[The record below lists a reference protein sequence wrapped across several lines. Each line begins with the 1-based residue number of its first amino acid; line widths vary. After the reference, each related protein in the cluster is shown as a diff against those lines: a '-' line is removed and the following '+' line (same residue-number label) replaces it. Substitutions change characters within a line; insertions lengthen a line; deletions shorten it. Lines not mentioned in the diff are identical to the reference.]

1 MTEPKEGRRRVV
13 VDNVR
18 PRVDDGMFPVKR
30 SVGDLVEVEADVFAD
45 GHDRLGAVLRFGG
58 AGGREHE
65 ARMTPLGNDRWR
77 AAFRVTELGRWCFS
91 VIGWVDRFATWHEAL
106 LKRHAA
112 GQDVSLELRVGADLL
127 REAARRAASEGDADR
142 LRALADRLRGARP
155 AEVAELVTSEEL
167 AALAEAYPSRRRET
181 VSARYDVEVAR
192 ERARHGAW
200 YELFPRSSAAAEGRQ
215 GTLGDVATVV
225 PSIAEMGFDV
235 VYLPPIHPIG
245 RTNRKGRNN
254 SERSAPDDP
263 GSPWAIG
270 AEEGGHTAVHPDL
283 GTLEDVRRLIE
294 TLNAHAMELALDL
307 AFQCAPDHPWVR
319 EHPEWFRTG
328 PDGTIRYAENP
339 PKRYEDIYPL
349 DFETPAWKELWHA
362 LRDVVVF
369 WVDRGVRIFRVD
381 NPHTKPFAFWEW
393 LIADVKQHNP
403 DVLFLAEAFTRP
415 RVMERLAKIGFD
427 QSYTYFTWRTS
438 ARELRD
444 YFTELTTGP
453 VREYM
458 RPNLWPNTP
467 DILTEQLQTGGPPA
481 FRMRFVLAATLG
493 ANYGI
498 YGPAFEHM
506 ERVPREE
513 GSEEYRDSEKYQLRW
528 RDPRGGS
535 AMRELITLVNG
546 IRRREPALTYDH
558 TLSFHDT
565 DNDQLLAYSKRA
577 PDGSNVVL
585 TVVNL
590 DPRHPQ
596 SGFTDLT
603 MSELGLAGDAPFVAR
618 DLLTGE
624 AYEWRGPRNYVE
636 LHPGRVSAHILRIES
651 PVRAAS
657 EGVA

>member
-1 MTEPKEGRRRVV
+1 MTEPREGRRRVIV
-13 VDNVR
+13 ENVR
-18 PRVDDGMFPVKR
+18 PRVDDGRYPVKR
-30 SVGDLVEVEADVFAD
+30 SLGDVVEVEADVFAD
-45 GHDRLGAVLRFGG
+45 GHDRIGAVLRFGS
-58 AGGREHE
+58 ADGRESE
-65 ARMTPLGNDRWR
+65 ARMTPLGNDRWS
-77 AAFRVTELGRWCFS
+77 ASFRVTELGRWCYS
-91 VIGWVDRFATWHEAL
+91 VVAWVDRFATWHEGL

-112 GQDVSLELRVGADLL
+112 GHDVTLELRVGADLI
-127 REAARRAASEGDADR
+127 REAARRATGDDAGR
-142 LRALADRLRGARP
+142 LRTLADRLRDAQP

-167 AALAEAYPSRRRET
+167 AALAAAYPSRRRET
-181 VSARYDVEVAR
+181 SSSRFDVEVAR

-200 YELFPRSSAAAEGRQ
+200 YELFPRSSAAAKGRH
-215 GTLGDVATVV
+215 GTLRDVVMQV
-225 PSIAEMGFDV
+225 PKIADMGFDV
-235 VYLPPIHPIG
+235 LYLPPIHPIG
-245 RTNRKGRNN
+245 RVNRKGRNN
-254 SERSAPDDP
+254 RAESGPTDP

-270 AEEGGHTAVHPDL
+270 AEEGGHTVVHADL
-283 GTLEDVRRLIE
+283 GTLDDVGRLVE
-294 TLNAHAMELALDL
+294 ALGAHGMELALDL

-328 PDGTIRYAENP
+328 PDGAIRYAENP
-339 PKRYEDIYPL
+339 PKKYEDIYPL

-369 WVDRGVRIFRVD
+369 WVDRGIRIFRVD

-393 LIADVKQHNP
+393 LIADIKRSHP

-427 QSYTYFTWRTS
+427 QSYTYFTWRTN
-438 ARELRD
+438 ARELRE
-444 YFTELTTGP
+444 YFTELSAGP

-467 DILTEQLQTGGPPA
+467 DILTEELQTGGPAA

-528 RDPRGGS
+528 RDPKGGS
-535 AMRELITLVNG
+535 AMRELIALVNG
-546 IRRREPALTYDH
+546 IRRTEAALSYDH

-565 DNDQLLAYSKRA
+565 DNDQFLAFSKRT

-596 SGFTDLT
+596 AGFTDLS
-603 MSELGLAGDAPFVAR
+603 MNQIGLGGDAPFVAR

-624 AYEWRGPRNYVE
+624 SYEWRGPRNYVE
-636 LHPGRVSAHILRIES
+636 LHPGRSPAHILRIES
-651 PVRAAS
+651 PIRVAS
-657 EGVA
+657 ETVA